1 MMQLQRQLVSV
12 FLAMSLVFSTFGL
25 TLCHGAD
32 GHIAVEPAFHH
43 HCQGEHGDAVFHA
56 KNAFISDYNED
67 CGNCVDVHL
76 GSSLLAQ
83 AKNTRVTPD
92 YTAPLYLFSVVQ
104 NPSMAS
110 AIYSNPIHS
119 FSRFSPIDSVIL
131 LI

>member
-1 MMQLQRQLVSV
+1 MKQLQRQLGAV

-32 GHIAVEPAFHH
+32 GHIAVEPAFHR
-43 HCQGEHGDAVFHA
+43 HCQGGHEDSVVRADST
-56 KNAFISDYNED
+56 FISDHNEG
-67 CGNCVDVHL
+67 CGHCVDVHL

-83 AKNTRVTPD
+83 AKTTRVTPD
-92 YTAPLYLFSVVQ
+92 FTAPLYLFSVLQ
-104 NPSMAS
+104 NPSLAS

-119 FSRFSPIDSVIL
+119 ISHFSPIDSIIL